1 MLWDVATGKP
11 RGEPLRHDGDVN
23 AVAFSPD
30 ARTLATASEDKTA
43 LLWDVASGKPRGEPL
58 RHDGAV
64 RAVAFS
70 PDGRTLATASDDT
83 TARLWELP
91 ADVPDELLDDYAAVH
106 SGWLVD
112 STGLFRPL
120 SVDEADA
127 RWKSLEANG
136 GEWLAAEA
144 KRFEEGTYW
153 FHRYEADAAERVGS
167 WFAAAFHLGKL
178 LERSPDDAELRARHE
193 RALANLREAAA
204 SPPASSPAAPM
215 VPVR

>member
-1 MLWDVATGKP
+1 
-11 RGEPLRHDGDVN
+11 
-23 AVAFSPD
+23 VAFSPD
-30 ARTLATASEDKTA
+30 GRILATASEDKTA
-43 LLWDVASGKPRGEPL
+43 
-58 RHDGAV
+58 
-64 RAVAFS
+64 
-70 PDGRTLATASDDT
+70 
-83 TARLWELP
+83 RLWELP
-91 ADVPDELLDDYAAVH
+91 AGAPGELLDDYAAAR

-112 STGLFRPL
+112 RTGTLRPL
-120 SVDEADA
+120 SSAEADA
-127 RWKSLEANG
+127 RRKSLEEHG

-153 FHRYEADAAERVGS
+153 FHRYEADAAERDKS

-204 SPPASSPAAPM
+204 NPPASSPAAPM